1 MVKSILQR
9 PIKRLEM
16 SEWFFILLIAALR
29 DIDAFEV
36 QAPQP
41 RVVAVYDQ
49 PVVLG
54 CVFPPSLDPGAPL
67 KEDLV
72 VTWQRV
78 EDLRVVHSFYYG
90 TDQLA
95 HQSGEY
101 HNRTG
106 LFHSQLPGGNASLRL
121 ESVGPGDQGRYLCS
135 VNNMKGTGKA
145 EVQLKYA
152 AFYTEPH
159 LTVQAQHSYMTFL
172 YETEGYPEPEVR
184 WLDPNGHNLTH
195 NISVTQSSRAPG
207 LLLSLR
213 TQLVMQAGGAVNY
226 TFSLRNQLLEQVME
240 RSLSYESSSRIH
252 ADCPRDRSTLL
263 MLVIPAGGLAIF
275 LIFLYLRRQRTWKA
289 TSKSQNRTE
298 ITVRK
303 QTCDKNTGPLEART
317 SNCDSYVSPPSPV
330 HEV

>member
-9 PIKRLEM
+9 PIKRFEM
-16 SEWFFILLIAALR
+16 SGWFFILFIAALR

-41 RVVAVYDQ
+41 RVVAVYNQ
-49 PVVLG
+49 PAVLG
-54 CVFPPSLDPGAPL
+54 CVFPPSLDLGSPL
-67 KEDLV
+67 EEGLV

-95 HQSGEY
+95 RQSGEY

-106 LFHSQLPGGNASLRL
+106 LFHSQLSRGNASLRL

-152 AFYTEPH
+152 
-159 LTVQAQHSYMTFL
+159 
-172 YETEGYPEPEVR
+172 
-184 WLDPNGHNLTH
+184 
-195 NISVTQSSRAPG
+195 
-207 LLLSLR
+207 
-213 TQLVMQAGGAVNY
+213 
-226 TFSLRNQLLEQVME
+226 
-240 RSLSYESSSRIH
+240 ESSSRNYD
-252 ADCPRDRSTLL
+252 DCPRDRSTLL
-263 MLVIPAGGLAIF
+263 MSFIPAGGLFIF
-275 LIFLYLRRQRTWKA
+275 LIFLYFRHKRTWKA
-289 TSKSQNRTE
+289 TSKSENMTE

-303 QTCDKNTGPLEART
+303 RTCDKNTSPLEAGT
-317 SNCDSYVSPPSPV
+317 SNCESDVSPPSPV

>member
-49 PVVLG
+49 PAVLG
-54 CVFPPSLDPGAPL
+54 CVFPPSLDPGSPL

-95 HQSGEY
+95 RQSGEY

-106 LFHSQLPGGNASLRL
+106 LFNSQLPGGNASLRL

-184 WLDPNGHNLTH
+184 WLDLNGHNLTH

-240 RSLSYESSSRIH
+240 RSLSYESSSRNH

-263 MLVIPAGGLAIF
+263 MLFIPAGGLVF
-275 LIFLYLRRQRTWKA
+275 LIFLYLRHKRTWKA
-289 TSKSQNRTE
+289 TSKSQNMTE
-298 ITVRK
+298 ITGRK
-303 QTCDKNTGPLEART
+303 QTCDKNTGLLEART

>member
-1 MVKSILQR
+1 MPWRSLVEHLVVSKKCKGTPIIPSRHWRSVEIIKSR
-9 PIKRLEM
+9 RGKVDVPIKRLEM
-16 SEWFFILLIAALR
+16 SCWLFILIIAALR

-36 QAPQP
+36 RTPQP

-49 PVVLG
+49 PAVLG
-54 CVFPPSLDPGAPL
+54 CVFPPSLDPGARL
-67 KEDLV
+67 DEGLV

-78 EDLRVVHSFYYG
+78 EDMRVVHSFYYG
-90 TDQLA
+90 TDQLE

-135 VNNMKGTGKA
+135 ISTMKGTGKA

-159 LTVQAQHSYMTFL
+159 FTFQAHPSKVTFL

-184 WLDPNGHNLTH
+184 WLDPHGHNLTH

-213 TQLVMQAGGAVNY
+213 TQLVVQAGGAVNY
-226 TFSLRNQLLEQVME
+226 TFYLRNQLLDQVIE
-240 RSLSYESSSRIH
+240 RPVSYGELM
-252 ADCPRDRSTLL
+252 STEW
-263 MLVIPAGGLAIF
+263 F
-275 LIFLYLRRQRTWKA
+275 
-289 TSKSQNRTE
+289 
-298 ITVRK
+298 
-303 QTCDKNTGPLEART
+303 D
-317 SNCDSYVSPPSPV
+317 
-330 HEV
+330 

>member
-1 MVKSILQR
+1 M
-9 PIKRLEM
+9 
-16 SEWFFILLIAALR
+16 LR
-29 DIDAFEV
+29 WATAICGNAFEV

-49 PVVLG
+49 PAVLG
-54 CVFPPSLDPGAPL
+54 CVFPPSLDSGAPL
-67 KEDLV
+67 EEGLV

-78 EDLRVVHSFYYG
+78 EDSRVVHSFYYG

-95 HQSGEY
+95 RQSGEY
-101 HNRTG
+101 YNRTG

-172 YETEGYPEPEVR
+172 YETDGYPEPEVR
-184 WLDPNGHNLTH
+184 WLDPHGHNLTH

-213 TQLVMQAGGAVNY
+213 TQLVMQAGGAVNF
-226 TFSLRNQLLEQVME
+226 TFSLKNQLLEQVME
-240 RSLSYESSSRIH
+240 RSLSYENNIETGKSSGGHSCSQH
-252 ADCPRDRSTLL
+252 AKLHAAAKVETSVAFGFVTKLHIQEWPFGVPST
-263 MLVIPAGGLAIF
+263 
-275 LIFLYLRRQRTWKA
+275 R
-289 TSKSQNRTE
+289 
-298 ITVRK
+298 
-303 QTCDKNTGPLEART
+303 C
-317 SNCDSYVSPPSPV
+317 NCVLGSYFS
-330 HEV
+330 E